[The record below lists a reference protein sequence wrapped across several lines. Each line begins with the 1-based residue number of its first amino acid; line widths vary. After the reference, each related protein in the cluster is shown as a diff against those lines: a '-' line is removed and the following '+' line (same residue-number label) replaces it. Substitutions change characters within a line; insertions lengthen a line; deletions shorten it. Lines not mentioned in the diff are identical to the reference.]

1 MRNQMSPKITD
12 QKHTTSEDLES
23 LLIKTNL
30 LPLYMKDIYL
40 SKIRDGKYS
49 QEWVDKLS
57 EVLDHLAHL
66 NYV

>member
-1 MRNQMSPKITD
+1 M
-12 QKHTTSEDLES
+12 TTNTLHREHNNSEELEA
-23 LLIKTNL
+23 LLVKTNL

-40 SKIRDGKYS
+40 SKIREGKYS
-49 QEWVDKLS
+49 QEWVDKLL